1 MRTQVVK
8 WGIVVVLAVLC
19 AGCFRPASDT
29 TPPTTS
35 NTVSNTGSASNV
47 VSPPPTIAQSTDQA
61 TATNGAPP
69 VTVLSPNSQSAQ
81 TVVPTAPPITEITV
95 IPFQDTA
102 TPTEAVGPST
112 PTLQIITPGISLDL
126 ITPDTPTPLP
136 PEVTNSLLPGN
147 PIDIN
152 GTESVGST
160 AEATAEG
167 TELVSGAPC
176 TYTIQAGDTL
186 YKIANANETTV
197 NALIDANP
205 DIGGA
210 GAILQIGQVLKL
222 PDCIPGQSPTA
233 VVTVVGESNS
243 VPLPNQDTY
252 TVQPGDT
259 LGSIAA
265 QYGVSVN
272 AIMQANHLTNPNL
285 LSLGQKLIIPIRN
298 STP

>member
-8 WGIVVVLAVLC
+8 WGIVIVLAVLC

-35 NTVSNTGSASNV
+35 NTVTNSGSGAV
-47 VSPPPTIAQSTDQA
+47 TTAQALPQPTEPP

-69 VTVLSPNSQSAQ
+69 VTVLSPNNQAAQ
-81 TVVPTAPPITEITV
+81 TIVPTAPPITEITV
-95 IPFQDTA
+95 IPFQNTA
-102 TPTEAVGPST
+102 TATEAVGPST
-112 PTLQIITPGISLDL
+112 PTLQFITPGISLDL

-136 PEVTNSLLPGN
+136 PEVTNSLIPGN
-147 PIDIN
+147 PIDTN
-152 GTESVGST
+152 GTESSSST

-176 TYTIQAGDTL
+176 TYTIEAGDTL

-197 NALIDANP
+197 NDMLDANP

-222 PDCIPGQSPTA
+222 PNCVPGQSPTA
-233 VVTVVGESNS
+233 VVTVVGESNN
-243 VPLPNQDTY
+243 VPLPDTDTY

-272 AIMQANHLTNPNL
+272 AIMQANHLTNPNM
-285 LSLGQKLIIPIRN
+285 LSLGQKLIIPIRK
-298 STP
+298 SS